1 MYLDDCDHSRRADL
15 VPCLSQPEFT
25 DPRRPTDPHVVLER
39 ADLGSLL
46 LRPAFLHETYSTD
59 YGHRE
64 LHVSLHL
71 RSDERR
77 DLPPVG
83 SGLPGTFKPEP
94 GIVDDRAELGHQARM
109 HIRHLFLDPHG
120 PQYVLVSV

>member
-1 MYLDDCDHSRRADL
+1 M
-15 VPCLSQPEFT
+15 
-25 DPRRPTDPHVVLER
+25 LER

-64 LHVSLHL
+64 FHVSLHL
-71 RSDERR
+71 WSDERR

-83 SGLPGTFKPEP
+83 TGVSCAFKPES
-94 GIVDDRAELGHQARM
+94 GILDDCAELGHQARM

-120 PQYVLVSV
+120 PQYVLMSI